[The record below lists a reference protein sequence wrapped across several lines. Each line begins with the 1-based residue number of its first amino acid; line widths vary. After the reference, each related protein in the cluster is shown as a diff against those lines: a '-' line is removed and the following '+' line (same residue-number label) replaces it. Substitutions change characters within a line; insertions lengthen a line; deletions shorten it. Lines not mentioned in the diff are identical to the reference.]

1 MPPGGTVQAPT
12 GHTSD
17 FLMETAA
24 EILGRS
30 APPPAPGTSQMN
42 LALWSVSDLGLL
54 TSLL

>member
-12 GHTSD
+12 GAH